1 MKYNLYSSY
10 IWNKPNACISSVQD
24 VPQNETNNNDD
35 RVTDKQRREV

>member
-1 MKYNLYSSY
+1 
-10 IWNKPNACISSVQD
+10 VQD